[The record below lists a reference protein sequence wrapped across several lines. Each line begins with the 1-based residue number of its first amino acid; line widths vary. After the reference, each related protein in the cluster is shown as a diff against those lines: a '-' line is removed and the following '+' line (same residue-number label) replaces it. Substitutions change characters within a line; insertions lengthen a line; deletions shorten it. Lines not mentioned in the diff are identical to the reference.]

1 MRMPINTLD
10 TSIMMQLSTF
20 GRRFSKGSGILSL
33 MDDLGN
39 ALARG
44 EMLMMG
50 GGNPGHVPEVQA
62 MLRQELMT
70 LCQEP
75 ARFQKLIGI
84 YDPPPGDP
92 AFLQALATMLRRQY
106 NWQVGPE
113 NICLTQ
119 GSQGS
124 FFLLFNMLAGE
135 FDDGGRKKIMLPM
148 APEYIGYADLGLCG
162 DFFTAAR
169 PRIELIGEH
178 QFKYHVDFDHLEI
191 SDDIAAL
198 CVSRPTNPTGNVLTD
213 DEVEG
218 LRRLAR
224 EHDIPLILD
233 NAYGV
238 PFPGII
244 YTKATPC
251 WDENLIVCMSLSKFG
266 LPAVR
271 TGIVVARPEIIQIL
285 SGINAILTLS
295 PGSFGA
301 MLTTNMV
308 DSGEIIRLSR
318 DVIAPFYRR
327 KMESAMKAVEEFFVD
342 LPYRV
347 HTPEGAMFLWLWFQ
361 DLPVS
366 SRTLYERLKKRKALV
381 VSDDYFF
388 PGLKA
393 GWRHTRECLRITYS
407 QDDRDVREGLRIIA
421 DEVRAVYK
429 QGGEDIDS

>member
-1 MRMPINTLD
+1 
-10 TSIMMQLSTF
+10 
-20 GRRFSKGSGILSL
+20 

-39 ALARG
+39 ALAEG
-44 EMLMMG
+44 EMFMLG
-50 GGNPGHVPEVQA
+50 GGNPGHVQEVQEV
-62 MLRQELMT
+62 LNQELMN
-70 LCQEP
+70 LCRDR

-92 AFLQALATMLRRQY
+92 LFLQALAGLLRREY
-106 NWQVGPE
+106 GWQIGPE

-135 FDDGGRKKIMLPM
+135 FDDGSRKKILLPM
-148 APEYIGYADLGLCG
+148 APEYIGYADLGLCD

-169 PRIELIGEH
+169 PRIELIGDH
-178 QFKYHVDFDHLEI
+178 QFKYHVDFEHLEI
-191 SDDIAAL
+191 TDDIAAL

-213 DEVEG
+213 DEIAG
-218 LRRLAR
+218 LKRLALD
-224 EHDIPLILD
+224 HDIPLIID

-244 YTKATPC
+244 YTRATPF
-251 WDENLIVCMSLSKFG
+251 WDDHLIVCMSLSKFG

-271 TGIVVARPEIIQIL
+271 TGIVVARPEIIKIM

-301 MLTTNMV
+301 MLTTNIV

-318 DVIAPFYRR
+318 DVVRPFYQR
-327 KMESAMKAVEEFFVD
+327 KMEMAMAAVKEFFAG

-347 HTPEGAMFLWLWFQ
+347 HTPEGAMFLWLWFE
-361 DLPVS
+361 DLPIS
-366 SRTLYERLKKRKALV
+366 SRMLYERLKKRKALV
-381 VSDDYFF
+381 VSGDYFF
-388 PGLKA
+388 PGLESD
-393 GWRHTRECLRITYS
+393 WQHTRECLRITYS
-407 QDDRDVREGLRIIA
+407 QEDSDVREGLRIIA
-421 DEVRAVYK
+421 DEVKAVYK
-429 QGGEDIDS
+429 QGREDSVS